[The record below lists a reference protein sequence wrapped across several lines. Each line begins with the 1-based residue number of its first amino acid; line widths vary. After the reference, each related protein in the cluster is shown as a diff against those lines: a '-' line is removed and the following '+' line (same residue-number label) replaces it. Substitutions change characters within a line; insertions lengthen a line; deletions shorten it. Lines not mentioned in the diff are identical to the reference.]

1 MPLAS
6 ILIGDFQTGGL
17 KLFETRIIF
26 SYCSIILI
34 ELLGLEKIL
43 TDNRAQYGATKD
55 QMNDFKLDLIK
66 ADHENSIQSY
76 IRDFC
81 RLYR

>member
-1 MPLAS
+1 MTL
-6 ILIGDFQTGGL
+6 
-17 KLFETRIIF
+17 LFYDCDIIF
-26 SYCSIILI
+26 IP
-34 ELLGLEKIL
+34 LLGLEKIL

>member
-1 MPLAS
+1 MTL
-6 ILIGDFQTGGL
+6 
-17 KLFETRIIF
+17 LFYNCEIIF
-26 SYCSIILI
+26 NH
-34 ELLGLEKIL
+34 LLGLEKIL

>member
-1 MPLAS
+1 MKLPGAFS
-6 ILIGDFQTGGL
+6 Y
-17 KLFETRIIF
+17 LFETRLTLLFYNCDIIF
-26 SYCSIILI
+26 IH
-34 ELLGLEKIL
+34 LLGLEKIL